1 MADSFDGT
9 PYSAIPAVPDTSGSG
24 DSVAPEAAPPPTA
37 FEPLADAVHAFLDS
51 GVPQFTNLGEQ
62 ALVAAHPRSSQS
74 DSGQRL
80 SNISGELSG
89 MIDEAQVD
97 GVHPDGSPFADLT
110 WGAQAS
116 QAVRPSAVPP
126 SAAPAQPVRP
136 STVPP
141 SAAPAPNAFESPQG
155 PPAEYRPQGTNPYVR
170 PRPEPDMDSSF
181 LSQDRARL
189 RRDAAVM
196 APLVDVSPA
205 PPPLPPHAL
214 PRGLPLVRPPPGPL
228 IDMDLDLLDSSMET
242 PPMAPSGNGR
252 GTPGRALPQVIEI
265 GSGGADRRRAPSRR
279 PAQSVA
285 TSGQE
290 VVRLRHEIDEFR
302 NDAAEYNRSLG
313 EASAENRA
321 LCQALQACEHGEAQ
335 AIQGFYD
342 ERSELEAS

>member
-9 PYSAIPAVPDTSGSG
+9 PHSAIPAVPDTSGSG
-24 DSVAPEAAPPPTA
+24 DSVAPAVAPPLTA
-37 FEPLADAVHAFLDS
+37 FGPLADAVHAFLDS
-51 GVPQFTNLGEQ
+51 GGAQFTNLGEQ
-62 ALVAAHPRSSQS
+62 ALVAAQPQHSQS

-80 SNISGELSG
+80 SNLSGELSG
-89 MIDEAQVD
+89 MIDMAQFN
-97 GVHPDGSPFADLT
+97 GIHPDGSPFVDPA
-110 WGAQAS
+110 WGAPAS
-116 QAVRPSAVPP
+116 QGVRPSIVPP

-252 GTPGRALPQVIEI
+252 GTPGRALPQAV
-265 GSGGADRRRAPSRR
+265 SYTHLRA
-279 PAQSVA
+279 
-285 TSGQE
+285 
-290 VVRLRHEIDEFR
+290 HET
-302 NDAAEYNRSLG
+302 
-313 EASAENRA
+313 
-321 LCQALQACEHGEAQ
+321 
-335 AIQGFYD
+335 
-342 ERSELEAS
+342 